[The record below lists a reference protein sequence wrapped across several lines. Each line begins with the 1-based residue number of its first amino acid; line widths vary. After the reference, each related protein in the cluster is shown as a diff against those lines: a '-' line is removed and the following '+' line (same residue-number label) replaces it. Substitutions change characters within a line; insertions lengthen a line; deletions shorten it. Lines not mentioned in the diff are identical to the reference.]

1 MGWRNET
8 KCASAHAAIWMLW
21 SVFVVC
27 FTWPAL
33 SSAQS
38 GVGSIDGSITDPT
51 AAMVSEASVELV
63 SEATHAARKMVTAGS
78 GHFTFTAL
86 SPGDYQLVV
95 KRQGFRITTMNPI
108 TVEVDRTSS
117 VTVTL
122 EPGSVMEVV
131 EVSAATQ
138 PLLNTT
144 DSSVGTLVDNKTLEA
159 VPLNGRD
166 PFLLIQLSA
175 SVVPVNGAINSTG
188 EANRPGLG
196 VSAFR
201 INGLP
206 EGALT
211 YMFDGSALS
220 ISGYGDS
227 ATSPALTPPLD
238 SIQEF
243 RMETSSTSASIRN
256 SGAGV
261 MSMASTA
268 GGNALHG
275 SAFFFDRPNAMDA
288 NDPFI
293 KANQIESELPNKPPE
308 FERRQWGGSAGGH
321 IRKDKLF
328 YFADYENTR
337 AQGIETETTTLP
349 TDAEKAGN
357 FADVP
362 TIYNPYDVDNAGRR
376 RPFANNVIPANLQ
389 SSVALSMQKLYPEPN
404 LPGSGPYHS
413 NNYFDASSFPDDT
426 DKFDFRPDYHINDKQ
441 IFFARYSY
449 MKAISGS
456 ADHYHNGADPLY
468 YINHTV
474 GQNALL
480 AYNYATSQNSLIQLR
495 YSFARHAESQPAKSG
510 LPTLADLGF
519 PAPLQAE
526 QSVKALPDMLIAGV
540 NGVGSRTSA
549 TGFQFIAM
557 YHDASVLLEANH
569 GRHDIK
575 LGFEWRK
582 DLENIGQPISP
593 SGSYDFDTTATSS
606 QTFANDGYGYASYLM
621 GMGNPFEGLTSFTQ
635 DLFLAMAA
643 PYYASFGEDTYH
655 ITPRLTVVVGL
666 RWEVFGGRT
675 ERHNR
680 LEYFD
685 PTASYSVD
693 GVSMTGGEVFVQGH
707 KSPYTSR
714 LRDFGPHLAIN
725 YGLSN
730 SLIAH
735 AGGGIFYGPSA
746 RGVGLPFTDSDS
758 FIGKNTWNAV
768 TYDQYGNTVML
779 NSLDDPFPNGLVPL
793 SKGSQGLTTNLGHPL
808 STVERNQPDA
818 SAYNWEAGLQYQIGR
833 SVSISADYV
842 GSRGLHE
849 AYGNGGLGPQLNQ
862 MSLEQIASY
871 NTQLGTQ
878 VPNPFLSVITD
889 PTSPIYEKPTIP
901 FWEAKS
907 TYPQF
912 TSGSPG
918 SGPTYE
924 SFGLLD
930 SDYNALVLKAEKRFT
945 SHWSTQAA
953 FTWGK
958 TMSDGSLGGDWYV
971 LSSTGNQDWRN
982 LKLDYSVDAQD
993 VARSF
998 IVTSSYDLPFGR
1010 GRLIDTGAR
1019 AFNSAMGGWS
1029 LNAVLAVSSG
1039 IPIPVNGSFPN
1050 QSTYFNQRPDLTCD
1064 PGKDAPHS
1072 RVQWFLP
1079 NCYAVPASPYLAG
1092 SSPRLLSSV
1101 RSDGTHNLD
1110 LSLFKNFPQG
1120 EKGNLQL
1127 RVEAFNFTNSVQLGL
1142 PNSTWNPNNLASFGQ
1157 ITSASSSPRQIQF
1170 GARYTF

>member
-1 MGWRNET
+1 
-8 KCASAHAAIWMLW
+8 
-21 SVFVVC
+21 
-27 FTWPAL
+27 
-33 SSAQS
+33 
-38 GVGSIDGSITDPT
+38 
-51 AAMVSEASVELV
+51 MVSAASVELF
-63 SEATHAARKMVTAGS
+63 SEATHAARRTVTGES

-95 KRQGFRITTMNPI
+95 KREGFRITSTNPI
-108 TVEVDRTSS
+108 RVEVDRTSS
-117 VTVTL
+117 VRVML
-122 EPGSVMEVV
+122 EIGSAKESV

-144 DSSVGTLVDNKTLEA
+144 DSSVGNLVDNRTLEA

-166 PFLLIQLSA
+166 PFLLVQLSA
-175 SVVPVNGAINSTG
+175 SVVPADGAINNTG
-188 EANRPGLG
+188 EASRPGIG

-211 YMFDGSALS
+211 YMLDGSSLS
-220 ISGYGDS
+220 ISGYGAS

-243 RMETSSTSASIRN
+243 RMETSNTTATVRN

-268 GGNALHG
+268 GGNTLHG
-275 SAFFFDRPNAMDA
+275 SAFFFDRPNVMDA

-293 KANQIESELPNKPPE
+293 KENQIESGLPNKPPE
-308 FERRQWGGSAGGH
+308 FERRQWGGSAGGPLK
-321 IRKDKLF
+321 KDKLF

-337 AQGIETETTTLP
+337 AQGIQTETATLP

-362 TIYNPYDVDNAGRR
+362 TIYNPYDVDGEGNR
-376 RPFANNVIPANLQ
+376 RPFANNAIPANLM
-389 SSVALSMQKLYPEPN
+389 SSVALNMQKFYPEPN
-404 LPGSGPYHS
+404 LSGSGPYHT
-413 NNYFDASSFPDDT
+413 NNYFDASSYPDNA
-426 DKFDFRPDYHINDKQ
+426 DKFDVRPDYHINDNQ
-441 IFFARYSY
+441 LFFARYSY
-449 MKAISGS
+449 MKAIFGS

-468 YINHTV
+468 YMNNTL

-480 AYNYATSQNSLIQLR
+480 AYNYATSQNNLIQLR
-495 YSFARHAESQPAKSG
+495 YSFARHAENQPPKSG
-510 LPTLADLGF
+510 LPTLTDLGF
-519 PAPLQAE
+519 PATLQAE
-526 QSVKALPDMLIAGV
+526 QSGKALPDVWIAGL

-557 YHDASVLLEANH
+557 YHDASILMEANR
-569 GRHDIK
+569 GRHDLK

-593 SGSYDFDTTATSS
+593 SGNYGFDTTATSS

-621 GMGNPFEGLTSFTQ
+621 GMGNPSEGSTSFTQ

-655 ITPRLTVVVGL
+655 IAPKLTVVAGL

-685 PTASYSVD
+685 PTASYSVN
-693 GVSMTGGEVFVQGH
+693 GVSMTGGEVFVQNH
-707 KSPYTSR
+707 KSPYASK
-714 LRDFGPHLAIN
+714 LKDFGPHLAVN

-730 SLIAH
+730 SLTAH
-735 AGGGIFYGPSA
+735 AGGGIYYGPSA

-758 FIGKNTWNAV
+758 FIGQDTWNAV
-768 TYDQYGNTVML
+768 KYDPYGNTVML
-779 NSLDDPFPNGLVPL
+779 NSLDNPFPNGLLPL
-793 SKGSQGLTTNLGHPL
+793 TKGSQGLTTNLGQAL
-808 STVERNQPDA
+808 STVDRNQPDA
-818 SAYNWEAGLQYQIGR
+818 SAYNWDAGLQYQIGR
-833 SVSISADYV
+833 SASISADYV

-849 AYGNGGLGPQLNQ
+849 AYGNGASGPPLNQ
-862 MSLEQIASY
+862 MSLEQIARY
-871 NTQLGTQ
+871 NTQLGKQ
-878 VPNPFLSVITD
+878 VPNPFISVITD
-889 PTSPIYEKPTIP
+889 PTSPIYQSPTIP
-901 FWEAKS
+901 FWEAMS
-907 TYPQF
+907 NYPQF
-912 TSGSPG
+912 TSGSPR
-918 SGPTYE
+918 SGPTYV

-930 SDYNALVLKAEKRFT
+930 TNYNALVLRAEKRFT

-971 LSSTGNQDWRN
+971 LSRTGNQDWRD

-993 VARSF
+993 VAHSF
-998 IVTSSYDLPFGR
+998 IVASSYDLPLGR
-1010 GRLIDTGAR
+1010 GRRIETSSRVFD
-1019 AFNSAMGGWS
+1019 SMIGGWS
-1029 LNAVLAVSSG
+1029 LNALLAVSSG

-1064 PGKDAPHS
+1064 PGKNAPHS
-1072 RVQWFLP
+1072 KAQWFLP
-1079 NCYAVPASPYLAG
+1079 NCYAAPASPYVAG
-1092 SSPRLLSSV
+1092 NSPRLLNSV

-1110 LSLFKNFPQG
+1110 LSLFKNFRL
-1120 EKGNLQL
+1120 EREGNLQL
-1127 RVEAFNFTNSVQLGL
+1127 RVESFNFTNSVQLGL
-1142 PNSTWNPNNLASFGQ
+1142 PNSGWNPNNLASFGQ
-1157 ITSASSSPRQIQF
+1157 VTSASSSPRQIQF